1 MSANKTNDIVIYSD
15 TDIYEILN
23 RKIFRQDMLQEGMT
37 RYRNAIKEFLKSLP
51 HFKGCFVSV
60 RFEICGFLGPVLY
73 IIAASSLAE
82 MEYLRVWSE
91 RHPESRAVKS
101 RLIAYVT
108 SYCTDRR
115 DGDEFVLGWIDDI
128 LTEIELGDDLTGLDE
143 NNLVLPED

>member
-1 MSANKTNDIVIYSD
+1 M
-15 TDIYEILN
+15 
-23 RKIFRQDMLQEGMT
+23 
-37 RYRNAIKEFLKSLP
+37 
-51 HFKGCFVSV
+51 
-60 RFEICGFLGPVLY
+60 LY

-108 SYCTDRR
+108 SYCTDRC

-143 NNLVLPED
+143 NNLVLLEE